1 VNNFVIPDVI
11 RYFPQHIAKIE
22 EFKRIAKVYDAQLV
36 LIWDE
41 LDRVMENRHM
51 DSMEDAECDYWEKLM
66 QIRLT
71 GEETMEDRRRN
82 IKGHWVSG
90 LPYTQKKFREV
101 LDAIVGEKYYKLE
114 INQQEKYLKVSLTL
128 EAISKDD
135 YIYDL
140 MRAMAPADMV
150 VKVMIIYNRYRS
162 FKPYTHQQM
171 AAYTHYQLRTA
182 TDFETEFNTQRNLAT
197 FKHNQL
203 SSYMQSALM
212 TQKL

>member
-1 VNNFVIPDVI
+1 MNEFVKPDVLH
-11 RYFPQHIAKIE
+11 YFPRHIAKIE
-22 EFKRIAKVYDAQLV
+22 EFKRIAKIYDAQLV
-36 LIWDE
+36 MIWDE
-41 LDRVMENRHM
+41 LDWMMENRHM
-51 DSMEDAECDYWEKLM
+51 DSMEDAECAYWENLM

-71 GEETMEDRRRN
+71 GEETLEDRRRN
-82 IKGHWVSG
+82 IKGRWVSS

-101 LDAIVGEKYYKLE
+101 LDAMVGAPYYKLE
-114 INQQEKYLKVSLTL
+114 INPKEKYLKVSLML

-135 YIYDL
+135 YIYNL
-140 MRAMAPADMV
+140 MRAMTPADMV

-182 TDFETEFNTQRNLAT
+182 TDFETEFNTQSHLAT
-197 FKHNQL
+197 YKHNQL

>member
-1 VNNFVIPDVI
+1 MNEFVKPDVLH
-11 RYFPQHIAKIE
+11 YFPRHIAKIE
-22 EFKRIAKVYDAQLV
+22 EFKRIAKIYDAQLV

-41 LDRVMENRHM
+41 LDRMMENRHM
-51 DSMEDAECDYWEKLM
+51 DSMEDAECAYWENLM

-71 GEETMEDRRRN
+71 GEETLEDRRRN
-82 IKGHWVSG
+82 IKGRWVSS

-101 LDAIVGEKYYKLE
+101 LDAMVGAPYYKLE
-114 INQQEKYLKVSLTL
+114 INPMEKYLKVSLML

-135 YIYDL
+135 YIYNL
-140 MRAMAPADMV
+140 MRAMTPADMV

-182 TDFETEFNTQRNLAT
+182 TDFETEFNTQSHLAT
-197 FKHNQL
+197 YKHNQL

>member
-1 VNNFVIPDVI
+1 MNEFVKPDVLH
-11 RYFPQHIAKIE
+11 YFPRHIAKIE
-22 EFKRIAKVYDAQLV
+22 EFKRIAKIYDAQLV

-41 LDRVMENRHM
+41 LDRMMENRNM
-51 DSMEDAECDYWEKLM
+51 DSMEDAECAYWENLM

-71 GEETMEDRRRN
+71 GEETLEDRRRN
-82 IKGHWVSG
+82 IKGRWVSS

-101 LDAIVGEKYYKLE
+101 LDAMVGAPYYKLE
-114 INQQEKYLKVSLTL
+114 INPKEKYLKVSLML

-135 YIYDL
+135 YIYNL
-140 MRAMAPADMV
+140 MRAMTPADMV

-182 TDFETEFNTQRNLAT
+182 TDFETEFNTQSHLAT
-197 FKHNQL
+197 YKHNQL

>member
-1 VNNFVIPDVI
+1 MNEFVKPDVLH
-11 RYFPQHIAKIE
+11 YFPRHIAKIE
-22 EFKRIAKVYDAQLV
+22 EFKRIAKIYDAQLV

-41 LDRVMENRHM
+41 LDRMMENRHM
-51 DSMEDAECDYWEKLM
+51 DSMEDAECAYWENLM

-71 GEETMEDRRRN
+71 GEETLEDRRRN
-82 IKGHWVSG
+82 IKGRWVSS

-101 LDAIVGEKYYKLE
+101 LDAMVGAPYYKLE
-114 INQQEKYLKVSLTL
+114 INPKEKYLKVSMML

-135 YIYDL
+135 YIYNL
-140 MRAMAPADMV
+140 MRAMTPADMV

-182 TDFETEFNTQRNLAT
+182 TDFETEFNTQSHLAT
-197 FKHNQL
+197 YKHNQL

>member
-1 VNNFVIPDVI
+1 MNEFVKPDVLH
-11 RYFPQHIAKIE
+11 YFPRHIAKIE
-22 EFKRIAKVYDAQLV
+22 EFKRIAKIYDAQLV

-41 LDRVMENRHM
+41 LDRMMENRHM
-51 DSMEDAECDYWEKLM
+51 DSMEDAECAYWENLM

-71 GEETMEDRRRN
+71 GEETLEDRRRN
-82 IKGHWVSG
+82 IKGRWVSS
-90 LPYTQKKFREV
+90 LPYTQKKSREV
-101 LDAIVGEKYYKLE
+101 LDAMVGAPYYKLE
-114 INQQEKYLKVSLTL
+114 INPKEKYLKVSLML

-135 YIYDL
+135 YIYNL
-140 MRAMAPADMV
+140 MRAMTPADMV
-150 VKVMIIYNRYRS
+150 VKVMIIYNWYRS

-182 TDFETEFNTQRNLAT
+182 TDFETEFNTQSHLAT
-197 FKHNQL
+197 YKHNQL

>member
-1 VNNFVIPDVI
+1 MNEFVKPDVLH
-11 RYFPQHIAKIE
+11 YFPRHIAKIE
-22 EFKRIAKVYDAQLV
+22 EFKRIAKIYDAQLV

-41 LDRVMENRHM
+41 LDRMMENRHM
-51 DSMEDAECDYWEKLM
+51 DSMEDAECAYWENLM

-71 GEETMEDRRRN
+71 GEETLEDRRRN
-82 IKGHWVSG
+82 IKGRWVSS
-90 LPYTQKKFREV
+90 LPYTQKKLREV
-101 LDAIVGEKYYKLE
+101 LDAMVGAPYYKLE
-114 INQQEKYLKVSLTL
+114 INPKEKYLKVSLML

-135 YIYDL
+135 YIYNL
-140 MRAMAPADMV
+140 MRAMTPADMV

-182 TDFETEFNTQRNLAT
+182 TDFETEFNTQSHLAT
-197 FKHNQL
+197 YKHNQL

>member
-1 VNNFVIPDVI
+1 MNEFVKPDVLH
-11 RYFPQHIAKIE
+11 YFPRHIAKIE
-22 EFKRIAKVYDAQLV
+22 EFKRIAKIYDAQLV

-41 LDRVMENRHM
+41 LDRMMESRHM
-51 DSMEDAECDYWEKLM
+51 DSMEDAECAYWENLM

-71 GEETMEDRRRN
+71 GEETLEDRRRN
-82 IKGHWVSG
+82 IKGRWVSS

-101 LDAIVGEKYYKLE
+101 LDAMVGAPYYKLE
-114 INQQEKYLKVSLTL
+114 INPKEKYLKVSLML

-135 YIYDL
+135 YIYNL
-140 MRAMAPADMV
+140 MRAMTPADMV

-182 TDFETEFNTQRNLAT
+182 TDFETEFNTQSHLAT
-197 FKHNQL
+197 YKHNQL

>member
-1 VNNFVIPDVI
+1 MNEFVKPDVLH
-11 RYFPQHIAKIE
+11 YFPRHIAKIE
-22 EFKRIAKVYDAQLV
+22 EFKRIAKIYDAQLV

-41 LDRVMENRHM
+41 LDRMMENRHM
-51 DSMEDAECDYWEKLM
+51 DSMEDAECAYWENLM

-71 GEETMEDRRRN
+71 GEETLEDRRRN
-82 IKGHWVSG
+82 IKGRWVSS

-101 LDAIVGEKYYKLE
+101 LDAMVGAPYYKLE
-114 INQQEKYLKVSLTL
+114 INPKEKYLKVSLML

-135 YIYDL
+135 YIYNL
-140 MRAMAPADMV
+140 MRAMTPADMV

-182 TDFETEFNTQRNLAT
+182 TDFETEFNTQSHLAT
-197 FKHNQL
+197 YKHNQL

>member
-1 VNNFVIPDVI
+1 
-11 RYFPQHIAKIE
+11 
-22 EFKRIAKVYDAQLV
+22 
-36 LIWDE
+36 
-41 LDRVMENRHM
+41 M
-51 DSMEDAECDYWEKLM
+51 DSMEDAECAYWENLM

-71 GEETMEDRRRN
+71 GEETLEDRRRN
-82 IKGHWVSG
+82 IKGRWVSS

-101 LDAIVGEKYYKLE
+101 LDAMIGEKYYKLE
-114 INQQEKYLKVSLTL
+114 INQQEKYLKVSLML

-150 VKVMIIYNRYRS
+150 VKVMIIYNRHRS
-162 FKPYTHQQM
+162 FKPYTHQQI

-182 TDFETEFNTQRNLAT
+182 TDFETEFNTQSHLAT

>member
-1 VNNFVIPDVI
+1 MNEFVKPDVLH
-11 RYFPQHIAKIE
+11 YFPRHIAKIE
-22 EFKRIAKVYDAQLV
+22 EFKRIAKIYDAQLV

-41 LDRVMENRHM
+41 LDRMMENRHM
-51 DSMEDAECDYWEKLM
+51 DSMEDAECAYWENLM

-71 GEETMEDRRRN
+71 GEETLEDRRRN
-82 IKGHWVSG
+82 IKGRWVSS

-101 LDAIVGEKYYKLE
+101 LDAMVGAPYYKLE
-114 INQQEKYLKVSLTL
+114 INPKEKYLKVSLML

-135 YIYDL
+135 YIYNL
-140 MRAMAPADMV
+140 MRAMTPADMV

-171 AAYTHYQLRTA
+171 VAYTHYQLRTA
-182 TDFETEFNTQRNLAT
+182 TDFETEFNTQSHLAT
-197 FKHNQL
+197 YKHNQL

>member
-1 VNNFVIPDVI
+1 MNEFVKPDVLH
-11 RYFPQHIAKIE
+11 YFPRHIAKIE
-22 EFKRIAKVYDAQLV
+22 EFKRIAKIYDAQLV

-41 LDRVMENRHM
+41 LDRMMENRHM
-51 DSMEDAECDYWEKLM
+51 DSMEDAECAYWENLM

-71 GEETMEDRRRN
+71 GEETLEDRRRN
-82 IKGHWVSG
+82 IKGRWVSS

-101 LDAIVGEKYYKLE
+101 LDAMVGAPYYKLE
-114 INQQEKYLKVSLTL
+114 INPKEKYLKVSLML

-135 YIYDL
+135 YIYNL
-140 MRAMAPADMV
+140 MRAMTPADMV

-182 TDFETEFNTQRNLAT
+182 TDFETEFNIQSHLAT
-197 FKHNQL
+197 YKHNQL

>member
-1 VNNFVIPDVI
+1 MNEFVKPDVLH
-11 RYFPQHIAKIE
+11 YFPRHIAKIE
-22 EFKRIAKVYDAQLV
+22 EFKRIAKIYDAQLV

-41 LDRVMENRHM
+41 LDRMMENRHM
-51 DSMEDAECDYWEKLM
+51 DSMEDAECAYWENLM

-71 GEETMEDRRRN
+71 GEETLEDRRRN
-82 IKGHWVSG
+82 IKGRWVSS

-101 LDAIVGEKYYKLE
+101 LDAMVGAPYYKLE
-114 INQQEKYLKVSLTL
+114 INPKEKYLKVSLML
-128 EAISKDD
+128 EAISKDN
-135 YIYDL
+135 YIYNL
-140 MRAMAPADMV
+140 MRAMTPADMV

-182 TDFETEFNTQRNLAT
+182 TDFETEFNTQSHLAT
-197 FKHNQL
+197 YKHNQL

>member
-1 VNNFVIPDVI
+1 MNEFVKPDVLH
-11 RYFPQHIAKIE
+11 YFPRHIAKIE
-22 EFKRIAKVYDAQLV
+22 EFKRIAKIYDAQLV

-41 LDRVMENRHM
+41 LDRMMENRHM
-51 DSMEDAECDYWEKLM
+51 DSMEDAECAYWENLM

-71 GEETMEDRRRN
+71 GEETLEDRRRN
-82 IKGHWVSG
+82 IKGRWVSS

-101 LDAIVGEKYYKLE
+101 LDAMVGAPYYKLE
-114 INQQEKYLKVSLTL
+114 INPKEKYLKVSLML

-135 YIYDL
+135 YIYNL
-140 MRAMAPADMV
+140 MRAMTPADMV
-150 VKVMIIYNRYRS
+150 VKVRIIYNRYRS

-182 TDFETEFNTQRNLAT
+182 TDFETEFNTQSHLAT
-197 FKHNQL
+197 YKHNQL